1 MFLKAKL
8 KLKGCNDFSNLTIF
22 KNKSIT
28 RMIYKVSIP
37 YRFKIN
43 AVAISLLL
51 LISVNLYAQQKTY
64 TYQQPELTEDGW
76 KTNSLNTHG
85 YETKIIQHLFD
96 QLLYAKA
103 HKIHSMLVVKDDELL
118 LEEYFDDYH
127 KDTQHD
133 MRSTSKSIRSILLGI
148 AIDQGFIESIDDPIS
163 KYLKTLKPKKNL
175 DKRKDSITIRHLIT
189 MSAGWDCNDW
199 NKKSKGQEDRV
210 YKKKDWLQYTLDLPM
225 MNDPGEVSTYCS
237 MGVTLMTQIIVEA
250 SGMPI
255 NEFADRFLFQPM
267 GITNVDWNHTSK
279 KEVINSSKRLYM
291 IPRDM
296 AKIGK
301 LILQKGEWN
310 EQQIVSSKW
319 IEEATTPKT
328 KITGIDYGYL
338 WWTIPFQLKDGSF
351 VTAKVATGNG
361 GQYIMVFPKYDM
373 IAVFTG
379 GAYNSQDDKIPFAI
393 VKDVLIPTFT
403 KARLKD

>member
-1 MFLKAKL
+1 MEITPK
-8 KLKGCNDFSNLTIF
+8 KGF
-22 KNKSIT
+22 KGLIENWQSDLI
-28 RMIYKVSIP
+28 
-37 YRFKIN
+37 
-43 AVAISLLL
+43 AAISVALIALPL
-51 LISVNLYAQQKTY
+51 SLGIALAAGAPAMAGILSAIVGGVVTTFYRGGHISVNG
-64 TYQQPELTEDGW
+64 P
-76 KTNSLNTHG
+76 
-85 YETKIIQHLFD
+85 
-96 QLLYAKA
+96 AKGVIA
-103 HKIHSMLVVKDDELL
+103 V
-118 LEEYFDDYH
+118 
-127 KDTQHD
+127 
-133 MRSTSKSIRSILLGI
+133 ILLGI
-148 AIDQGFIESIDDPIS
+148 ALDKGFIESIDDPIS

-199 NKKSKGQEDRV
+199 DKKSKGQEDRV
-210 YKKKDWLQYTLDLPM
+210 YKKNDWLQYTLDLPM
-225 MNDPGEVSTYCS
+225 INNPGEVSTYCS
-237 MGVTLMTQIIVEA
+237 MGVILMTQIIEEA

-255 NEFADRFLFQPM
+255 DAFAKMFLFDPL
-267 GITNVDWNHTSK
+267 GITNLGWTHTSK
-279 KEVINSSKRLYM
+279 KDVINSSKRLSM

-301 LILQKGEWN
+301 LILQKGEWKQ
-310 EQQIVSSKW
+310 QQIVSSAW

-361 GQYIMVFPKYDM
+361 GQYIMVFSEFNI

-393 VKDVLIPTFT
+393 VKDVLLPTFT
-403 KARLKD
+403 PD